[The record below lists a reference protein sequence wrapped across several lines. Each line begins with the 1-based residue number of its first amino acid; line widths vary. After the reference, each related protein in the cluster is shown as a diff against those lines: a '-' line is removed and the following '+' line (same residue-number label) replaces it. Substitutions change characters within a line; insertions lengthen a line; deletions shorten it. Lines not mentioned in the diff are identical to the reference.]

1 MPIDG
6 FNGSIV
12 VSMVGPI
19 DGLNGCPIDCV
30 LDCFYCLEGQGW
42 PLPFIIV

>member
-30 LDCFYCLEGQGW
+30 LDCLIDCL
-42 PLPFIIV
+42 IIGLNDCLAD